1 VFRRPDRII
10 VPQYSAPT
18 GLSLLAAAELLGAG
32 QRAISAQ
39 IVDLAVRR
47 ALAIAPLDPGRS
59 KKSGFALTLRS
70 LDGLGADELE
80 TMQALFPRGVV
91 GESIDIRPGRNAA
104 LGRRLRLPH
113 GHAVARLVRSGSARE
128 RGWFE
133 RTFSRGRAVPIV
145 PLPPSN
151 ATVDHL
157 WGIRDYIALAEKD
170 RLAFL
175 QSPRGALLRG
185 DGGADGRTG
194 VDALLLNEK
203 LLPYAVLFGLERE
216 WVRELGVQYEAI
228 GSTDPAALQLL
239 GDIAFLYV
247 DADGLEALMV
257 LGDLAETLVGVGR
270 IVGGVGLFLLDIAS

>member
-32 QRAISAQ
+32 PRAVSAQ

-47 ALAIAPLDPGRS
+47 ALAIAPLDAGRS

-80 TMQALFPRGVV
+80 TMRALFPRGVV

-113 GHAVARLVRSGSARE
+113 GHAVARLVRSGAARE

-151 ATVDHL
+151 PTVDHL

-185 DGGADGRTG
+185 DGRTG

-239 GDIAFLYV
+239 GDMAFLAV

-257 LGDLAETLVGVGR
+257 LGDLAEALVGVGR
-270 IVGGVGLFLLDIAS
+270 IVGGIGLFLLDIAS

>member
-1 VFRRPDRII
+1 
-10 VPQYSAPT
+10 
-18 GLSLLAAAELLGAG
+18 
-32 QRAISAQ
+32 
-39 IVDLAVRR
+39 
-47 ALAIAPLDPGRS
+47 
-59 KKSGFALTLRS
+59 
-70 LDGLGADELE
+70 
-80 TMQALFPRGVV
+80 MQALFPRGVV

-104 LGRRLRLPH
+104 LGRRLRLLH
-113 GHAVARLVRSGSARE
+113 GNAAARLVRSGAARE

-145 PLPPSN
+145 PLPSSN

-175 QSPRGALLRG
+175 QSPRGALVRG
-185 DGGADGRTG
+185 DGRAG

-239 GDIAFLYV
+239 GDMALLDV

-257 LGDLAETLVGVGR
+257 LGDLAEALVGVGR
-270 IVGGVGLFLLDIAS
+270 IVGGDGLFLLDIAS